1 MKPAAEKPDKQY
13 HPDNHCAREFV
24 ACVFLIACTQAALT
38 PGGLLYPGNILR
50 AGKSLAGEMAYDL
63 FSLA

>member
-24 ACVFLIACTQAALT
+24 ACTQAALT
-38 PGGLLYPGNILR
+38 PGGVLYPGNILR

-63 FSLA
+63 FPLA